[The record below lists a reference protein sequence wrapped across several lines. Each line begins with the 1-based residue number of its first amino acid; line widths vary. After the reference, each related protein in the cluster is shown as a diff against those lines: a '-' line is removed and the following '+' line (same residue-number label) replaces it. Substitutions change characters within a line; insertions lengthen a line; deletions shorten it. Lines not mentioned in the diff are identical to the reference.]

1 MDARCQTVGA
11 ADGRGSRTGR
21 VHPVG
26 VSLLFREPMADVD
39 GETGASAG
47 APGRR
52 ARPTRGDAGW
62 IHGSIR
68 TGSEESLDVGLGGG
82 LLTAELRLL
91 DDGRRDE
98 SVKP

>member
-1 MDARCQTVGA
+1 M
-11 ADGRGSRTGR
+11 
-21 VHPVG
+21 
-26 VSLLFREPMADVD
+26 FREPMADVD
-39 GETGASAG
+39 GETGASAA

-62 IHGSIR
+62 IHGRIR
-68 TGSEESLDVGLGGG
+68 TGSEDSLDVGLGGG

>member
-1 MDARCQTVGA
+1 
-11 ADGRGSRTGR
+11 
-21 VHPVG
+21 
-26 VSLLFREPMADVD
+26 LFREPMADVD
-39 GETGASAG
+39 GETGASAR

-68 TGSEESLDVGLGGG
+68 TGSEDSLDVGLGGG

>member
-1 MDARCQTVGA
+1 M
-11 ADGRGSRTGR
+11 
-21 VHPVG
+21 
-26 VSLLFREPMADVD
+26 FREPMADAD

-52 ARPTRGDAGW
+52 AQPTRGDAGW

-68 TGSEESLDVGLGGG
+68 TGSEDSLDVGLGGG

>member
-1 MDARCQTVGA
+1 
-11 ADGRGSRTGR
+11 
-21 VHPVG
+21 
-26 VSLLFREPMADVD
+26 LFREPMADVD

-68 TGSEESLDVGLGGG
+68 TGSEDSLNVGLGGG

-91 DDGRRDE
+91 DDGRRGE